1 MERTTDDHRDRDP
14 AVHRLNKRPGRGATT
29 ALLTLLL
36 LAVGVPTAV
45 HRTAGRPHADPGCR
59 TVAFMSM
66 TGVAPAC
73 R

>member
-1 MERTTDDHRDRDP
+1 MRRRLSGRT
-14 AVHRLNKRPGRGATT
+14 ATG
-29 ALLTLLL
+29 LLALLL
-36 LAVGVPTAV
+36 LGAGVPTAV
-45 HRTAGRPHADPGCR
+45 DLAVDLATGRRHADTGCR

>member
-1 MERTTDDHRDRDP
+1 M
-14 AVHRLNKRPGRGATT
+14 HRLNKRPGKGATT
-29 ALLTLLL
+29 ALLALLL

-45 HRTAGRPHADPGCR
+45 DRATGHPHPDPACR

-66 TGVAPAC
+66 TGAAPAC

>member
-1 MERTTDDHRDRDP
+1 M
-14 AVHRLNKRPGRGATT
+14 HRLNKRPGRGAAT
-29 ALLTLLL
+29 ALLALLL
-36 LAVGVPTAV
+36 LAVGVPEAV
-45 HRTAGRPHADPGCR
+45 HRTAGSPHADPGCR

>member
-1 MERTTDDHRDRDP
+1 MRRRLSGRTAP
-14 AVHRLNKRPGRGATT
+14 AVVA
-29 ALLTLLL
+29 LLL
-36 LAVGVPTAV
+36 LAAGVPTAV
-45 HRTAGRPHADPGCR
+45 DWAKGRPHTEPGCH